1 MTHLERT
8 SYRKIDLIL
17 KYISNRTRWNV
28 DNIFEKNIL
37 ANVKILLA
45 LINHFK
51 PDGKIL
57 LLLPKK
63 LDVSVI
69 EKQKRQD
76 GSINT
81 KKNKISL
88 SRYVSK
94 SYIN

>member
-1 MTHLERT
+1 MH
-8 SYRKIDLIL
+8 LIL
-17 KYISNRTRWNV
+17 RYISNRTRWNV

-63 LDVSVI
+63 LDVGVI
-69 EKQKRQD
+69 EKQKQQD
-76 GSINT
+76 GSIDI
-81 KKNKISL
+81 KKTKISL

-94 SYIN
+94 SYRN